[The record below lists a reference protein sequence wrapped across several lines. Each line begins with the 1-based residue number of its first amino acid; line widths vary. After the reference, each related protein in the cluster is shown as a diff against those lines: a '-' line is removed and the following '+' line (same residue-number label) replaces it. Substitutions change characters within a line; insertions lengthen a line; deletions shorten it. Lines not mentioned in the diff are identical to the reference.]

1 MSSNCLVFIGIVC
14 LSLCFTDTVS
24 MNKILSQK
32 LGTGNAMDI
41 LSAVDFS
48 FT

>member
-1 MSSNCLVFIGIVC
+1 MSSYCLVFIG

-24 MNKILSQK
+24 MNKILIQK
-32 LGTGNAMDI
+32 LATGNAMDI